1 MQTMLKYSVGTD
13 LSKETFD
20 ACFSVID
27 SQQKVTIKSTRKFDN
42 TISGIKNF
50 IGWSKKLRKHD
61 IPIVF
66 TMEATGIYYERLAL
80 ALYEEEFYVSVVLPN
95 KAKKYMQSIGQK
107 SKNDKIDAKGLS
119 RMGAE
124 QQLACWMP
132 FSRNIYQLRL
142 LTRQNEDLQQQRTI
156 LINRKEAHRFCQDQN
171 EIIDNQLGTMLNLVE
186 QQLKQINNAIIRVI
200 EEDTLL
206 KEKIFR
212 ISKIKGLGILTVAT
226 VVAET
231 NGFYLFKNQRQL
243 VSYAGYDII
252 ENQSGNRKGKT
263 KISKKGN
270 SHIRRVLHMP
280 AFNVVRYEQG
290 SFKNLYD
297 RVYMRTNKKM
307 KAYVAVQRK
316 LLMLIYTLWNNN
328 TEFDSNYHKS
338 SGNDEPKF
346 LFSLGFEKAVKK
358 VVPVKNT
365 RTTQDELPCN
375 ESPEVLFSLIQ
386 NY

>member
-1 MQTMLKYSVGTD
+1 MATLLKYSVGTD
-13 LSKETFD
+13 LSKLTFD
-20 ACFSVID
+20 ACISVID

-42 TISGIKNF
+42 TNSGIKNF
-50 IGWSKKLRKHD
+50 ISWSKKLRKHD

-66 TMEATGIYYERLAL
+66 TMEATGIYYEKLAL
-80 ALYEEEFYVSVVLPN
+80 ALYEEEFCVSVVLPN
-95 KAKKYMQSIGQK
+95 KAKKYMQSLGYK

-124 QQLACWMP
+124 QQLTSWMP
-132 FSRNIYQLRL
+132 FSKNIYQLRL

-156 LINRKEAHRFCQDQN
+156 LINRKEAYGFCQDQN
-171 EIIDNQLGTMLNLVE
+171 DTVSSQLEAMLELIE
-186 QQLKQINNAIIRVI
+186 QQIKQINKAILSLI
-200 EEDTLL
+200 EEDGLL
-206 KEKIFR
+206 KEKILK
-212 ISKIKGLGILTVAT
+212 ISKVKGIGILTIAT
-226 VVAET
+226 IIAET

-243 VSYAGYDII
+243 VSYAGYDVI
-252 ENQSGNRKGKT
+252 ENQSGKRQGKT

-290 SFKNLYD
+290 TFKNLFD
-297 RVYMRTNKKM
+297 RVYSRSNKKM

-316 LLMLIYTLWNNN
+316 LLILIFTLWKNN
-328 TEFDSNYHKS
+328 TEFKATLKRS
-338 SGNDEPKF
+338 SGNDEPKL
-346 LFSLGFEKAVKK
+346 LFSLGFEKAEKK
-358 VVPVKNT
+358 VVPMQGT

-375 ESPEVLFSLIQ
+375 ESPEVLFSLQQ

>member
-1 MQTMLKYSVGTD
+1 METLLKYSVGTD
-13 LSKETFD
+13 LSKGTFD
-20 ACFSVID
+20 ACISVID

-42 TISGIKNF
+42 TISGIEDF
-50 IGWSKKLRKHD
+50 ISWSKKLRKHD

-80 ALYEEEFYVSVVLPN
+80 ALYEEKFCVSVVLPN
-95 KAKKYMQSIGQK
+95 KAKKYMQSLGYK

-124 QQLACWMP
+124 QKLSSWMP
-132 FSRNIYQLRL
+132 FSKNIYQLRL

-156 LINRKEAHRFCQDQN
+156 LINRKEAYSFCQYQN
-171 EIIDNQLGTMLNLVE
+171 QIIDRQLESMLDLIE
-186 QQLKQINNAIIRVI
+186 QQIKQIKSAILSVI
-200 EEDTLL
+200 EEDALL
-206 KEKIFR
+206 KEKIL
-212 ISKIKGLGILTVAT
+212 KINKVKGLGILTIAT
-226 VVAET
+226 IVAET

-243 VSYAGYDII
+243 VSYAGYDIV
-252 ENQSGNRKGKT
+252 ENQSGSRNGKT

-290 SFKNLYD
+290 TFKNLYD
-297 RVYMRTNKKM
+297 RVYLRTNKKM

-316 LLMLIYTLWNNN
+316 LLMLIYTLWNTN
-328 TEFDSNYHKS
+328 TEFDPSYHIS
-338 SGNDEPKF
+338 SGNDEPKL

-358 VVPVKNT
+358 VVPAQST
-365 RTTQDELPCN
+365 RTTQDKLPCN
-375 ESPEVLFSLIQ
+375 ESPEVLFSLL
-386 NY
+386 